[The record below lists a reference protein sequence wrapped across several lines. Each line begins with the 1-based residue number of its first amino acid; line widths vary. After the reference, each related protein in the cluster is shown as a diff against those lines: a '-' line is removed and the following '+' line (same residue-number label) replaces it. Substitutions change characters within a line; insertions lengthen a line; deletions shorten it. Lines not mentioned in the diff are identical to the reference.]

1 MNKSIFKTK
10 IHQTYQQENK
20 AIIITI
26 TYLNIKFWHTHEGMR
41 YVCQDTIGGRWV
53 VISQRGIGLKF
64 QPVGEP
70 KRKRHDLHN

>member
-1 MNKSIFKTK
+1 MNKRISKTK
-10 IHQTYQQENK
+10 INQTYQQETT
-20 AIIITI
+20 AIV
-26 TYLNIKFWHTHEGMR
+26 TYLNIKFWHTHESMR

-53 VISQRGIGLKF
+53 VISQGGIGLKF